1 MTQPNWQP
9 LAKDPYK
16 VPAKPK
22 GLWTKV
28 CDYVEGP
35 VKLKLEADGEWEYSK
50 KRCGPDGAPQEGLV
64 TDTLVPSAPLGA
76 LVGKIG
82 GSSADKP
89 DVSKV
94 LVFAV
99 GSYCVVS
106 LDNTARGALFLTM
119 NDVVGRFDEHDGEVS
134 VTISEAR

>member
-1 MTQPNWQP
+1 MTQPNWQVLTGVP
-9 LAKDPYK
+9 HS
-16 VPAKPK
+16 VPAKPR
-22 GLWTKV
+22 GLWTRV
-28 CDYVEGP
+28 CDYIEGP
-35 VKLKLEADGEWEYSK
+35 VKLKLEANGEWAYSK

-64 TDTLVPSAPLGA
+64 ADALVPSAPLGT

-89 DVSKV
+89 DVSKG

-119 NDVVGRFDEHDGEVS
+119 NDVVSRFDEHDGEIS